1 MSFIKKEL
9 DIVEN
14 EELNIIQKDSNEI
27 DYMPR
32 HPMLKW
38 RASKPIKK
46 SDHLQHY
53 KQVWPFE
60 KAEPSLRR
68 PTLDILLNRN
78 AKESEPDPED
88 PNVHIPPA
96 DQILQ
101 PKPEPGAKYD
111 FKTGDRIF
119 HKRPGDKNHPKGRSG
134 TIISKTKSKYKIMW
148 DNSGGTSYVTK
159 KYIRPE

>member
-14 EELNIIQKDSNEI
+14 EELNIIEKDYI
-27 DYMPR
+27 PR

-38 RASKPIKK
+38 RAAKPIKK

-60 KAEPSLRR
+60 KAEPLLRR
-68 PTLDILLNRN
+68 PTLDILLNRH
-78 AKESEPDPED
+78 AKESEPD
-88 PNVHIPPA
+88 
-96 DQILQ
+96 
-101 PKPEPGAKYD
+101 YD
-111 FKTGDRIF
+111 FETGDRIF
-119 HKRPGDKNHPKGRSG
+119 HKRPGDKKHPKGRSG
-134 TIISKTKSKYKIMW
+134 TIISKTRLKYKIKW
-148 DNSGGTSYVTK
+148 DNGDSTSYVSK

>member
-68 PTLDILLNRN
+68 QTLDILLNRH
-78 AKESEPDPED
+78 AKES
-88 PNVHIPPA
+88 
-96 DQILQ
+96 
-101 PKPEPGAKYD
+101 EPGAKYD